1 MDTDTTTYKLE
12 ELAAAATITPRTVRY
27 YLQRGVLAP
36 PVFRG
41 PDTVYEQGHL
51 RRLLAIKAL
60 QERLWSLDSIAAAL
74 AGCSTDEAVQELLRR
89 VAADATVDATGNT
102 PVDGRHQPDLTLAG
116 GAGSGSSGSSGL
128 AVHLAVPQVQAVP
141 QAQQVPQVQPAAQVW
156 TRIEIASG
164 IEMWLRHEG
173 QAQQRLLQD
182 AILAAAQ
189 AAAGSAQEKK
199 S

>member
-128 AVHLAVPQVQAVP
+128 AVHLAVPQVQ
-141 QAQQVPQVQPAAQVW
+141 PAAQVW